1 MVTSISTSRGSRVQ
15 HEEGALAR
23 RAGASK
29 EPSLYF
35 YSTFPPAPVRAMVGV
50 LHGYADYGARYVHV
64 MDAWAERGVASVAID
79 LRGHGRA
86 KGERGFCRGFEEYI
100 DDASEL
106 RRLLVERAPGVP
118 AFLFGHSFG
127 GLVATSYVLADPWSW
142 RGLVLSSPYFA
153 SAIKVPTLKL
163 AVGKLASRVWPSLSL
178 PSGLQGA
185 DVTRDPV
192 RARAYDHDPLVFQ
205 KANARW
211 FTEVQRAQASAL
223 ERAPQLGLP
232 LCIVAAGQDRLADIT
247 GTRALF
253 LAAASGDKT
262 LDVREAAF
270 HEVLSD
276 PDWRAA
282 ADTFA
287 DWIVSRAG

>member
-1 MVTSISTSRGSRVQ
+1 MQ
-15 HEEGALAR
+15 HEEGALGR
-23 RAGASK
+23 RVGVSK
-29 EPSLYF
+29 VPSLYF
-35 YSTFPPAPVRAMVGV
+35 YCTFPPAPVRAVVGV
-50 LHGYADYGARYVHV
+50 VHGYADYGARYAHV

-79 LRGHGRA
+79 LRGHGQA
-86 KGERGFCRGFEEYI
+86 KGERGVCRRFEEYI

-142 RGLVLSSPYFA
+142 RGLALSSPYFA
-153 SAIKVPTLKL
+153 SAIKVPRLKL

-185 DVTRDPV
+185 DVTRDLV

-205 KANARW
+205 RANARW

-223 ERAPQLGLP
+223 ERAPQLRVP
-232 LCIVAAGQDRLADIT
+232 LFIVAAGTKDRLADIT
-247 GTRALF
+247 GTRAF
-253 LAAASGDKT
+253 FVAAASADKT
-262 LDVREAAF
+262 LDVRADAF
-270 HEVLSD
+270 HEVLND
-276 PDWRAA
+276 PDWRAV
-282 ADTFA
+282 ADMFA
-287 DWIVSRAG
+287 DWIIARAG